1 MECFAVGVTCDSR
14 RDEQDETHDERRRTT
29 THADRQRAEHP
40 LGTSAYHGGPQ
51 LPGRQK
57 DWQWK
62 FRRAQN
68 R

>member
-40 LGTSAYHGGPQ
+40 LGTGAYHGGSQ

>member
-57 DWQWK
+57 DW
-62 FRRAQN
+62 
-68 R
+68 

>member
-1 MECFAVGVTCDSR
+1 MECFAVGVTRDSR

-29 THADRQRAEHP
+29 HADRQRAEYP
-40 LGTSAYHGGPQ
+40 LGTGAYHGGPQ